1 MKADT
6 MHTHTAQLLDRIED
20 LEAALYLVLPF
31 VEDHEDSPIYKPN
44 AVAGAVA
51 IIRKVLKEA
60 EQ

>member
-1 MKADT
+1 MA
-6 MHTHTAQLLDRIED
+6 
-20 LEAALYLVLPF
+20 LPF